1 MKLWII
7 DHPSPFGWYP
17 KGHPF
22 DELVF
27 TARTVWILTVL
38 KADNDIRWKVR
49 GCCKFEGF
57 LPLAYLQMS
66 IIIPKC
72 PERIT
77 PKLLP
82 AIGG

>member
-1 MKLWII
+1 MKLRVI
-7 DHPSPFGWYP
+7 DHPSVFGWYP

-22 DELVF
+22 DEIVF

-38 KADNDIRWKVR
+38 KADDDICWKVR
-49 GCCKFEGF
+49 GCKFEGF
-57 LPLAYLQMS
+57 LPLAYLR
-66 IIIPKC
+66 IFVTIPKC
-72 PERIT
+72 LERIT